1 MGVLIVLIGLV
12 MIFCGV
18 PIAFVLGGTAVAA
31 FMTSEFIP
39 MVVFPQRVFAG
50 MDQFPLMAI
59 PFFILAGA
67 LMNQSGM
74 TVRLV
79 RLSQAIVGRFRGAL
93 AQVNVLVSIFFA
105 GITGSA
111 AADASA
117 VGSVLI
123 PAMEEDGYETDFS
136 AAVTACSSLI
146 GPIIPPSIPAV
157 IYAITAGVSVGE
169 VLLAGIVPGLLLG
182 LSQMVVVDYY
192 ARKRGYRSGTKFTF
206 KQALGIIREAMW
218 ALIMPAIIV
227 VGVAA
232 GIFTPTEAAAVAV
245 VYAFLVGRF
254 VYKTLDAE
262 KIKEALLEAGVMTG
276 TVMLIVGVARAVS
289 WYLAIEMIPQQFA
302 SAMLSLTQNPY
313 VFLFLVN
320 VLLLVVGMF
329 LETTAALFI
338 LVPIL
343 APLAIQMGIS
353 PVHFGAVLVLNL
365 TIGLVTPPL
374 GISMFIVSSIAKI
387 PIEKVAKA
395 SIPFILVSILVL
407 LLLTYF
413 PILAEWPGLILA
425 L

>member
-1 MGVLIVLIGLV
+1 
-12 MIFCGV
+12 
-18 PIAFVLGGTAVAA
+18 
-31 FMTSEFIP
+31 
-39 MVVFPQRVFAG
+39 
-50 MDQFPLMAI
+50 
-59 PFFILAGA
+59 
-67 LMNQSGM
+67 
-74 TVRLV
+74 
-79 RLSQAIVGRFRGAL
+79 
-93 AQVNVLVSIFFA
+93 
-105 GITGSA
+105 
-111 AADASA
+111 
-117 VGSVLI
+117 
-123 PAMEEDGYETDFS
+123 
-136 AAVTACSSLI
+136 
-146 GPIIPPSIPAV
+146 
-157 IYAITAGVSVGE
+157 
-169 VLLAGIVPGLLLG
+169 
-182 LSQMVVVDYY
+182 
-192 ARKRGYRSGTKFTF
+192 
-206 KQALGIIREAMW
+206 MW

-302 SAMLSLTQNPY
+302 TAMLSLTQNPY

-320 VLLLVVGMF
+320 ILLLVVGMV